1 MKMETAWWFAFR
13 GQEMLVQA
21 QGRASALEAAEW
33 SALGLPATAE
43 PLQIGEIQGVVCL
56 AVGLDSGSE
65 PPEGMA
71 FLGLRKLWGRMEEDV
86 WKLAGRA
93 FQLLEWD
100 RNHRFCGRCG
110 TETAASSGERSRTCP
125 RCGLQHFPRLS
136 PAVITL
142 IEDDAAGT
150 GRVLLARS
158 PHFAEGVYSTLAGFV
173 EPGESLEEAVA
184 REIREEVG
192 VEVRNVRYFGSQPW
206 PFPNSLMIGFLADYA
221 GGEIRIDPTEI
232 EDARWFT
239 PDDLPLLPS
248 KLSIARALVDHYL
261 AKHGRV
267 VEGREGVWR

>member
-1 MKMETAWWFAFR
+1 MKMDASFWFAFR
-13 GQEMLVQA
+13 GQELLVQA
-21 QGRASALEAAEW
+21 EGPASALAAEEW
-33 SALGLPATAE
+33 TGLGLPGSE
-43 PLQIGEIQGVVCL
+43 PLHVGEIEGAACF
-56 AVGLDSGSE
+56 AVGLAAEAE

-71 FLGLRKLWGRMEEDV
+71 FLGLRRLWGRLDEEA

-110 TETAASSGERSRTCP
+110 AETVASASERSRTCP

-136 PAVITL
+136 PAVIVL
-142 IEDDAAGT
+142 IEDED

-158 PHFAEGVYSTLAGFV
+158 PHFAAGVYSTLAGFV
-173 EPGESLEEAVA
+173 EPGESLEDTVA

-206 PFPNSLMIGFLADYA
+206 PFPNSLMIGFKADYA
-221 GGEIRIDPTEI
+221 GGEIRMDPTEI

-248 KLSIARALVDHYL
+248 KLSIARALVDDYL
-261 AKHGRV
+261 ARHGLH

>member
-1 MKMETAWWFAFR
+1 MKIETSWWFAFR
-13 GQEMLVQA
+13 GQELLVQSE
-21 QGRASALEAAEW
+21 GPASALESAEW
-33 SALGLPATAE
+33 SALGLPASAE
-43 PLQIGEIQGVVCL
+43 PLHIGEIQSVACY
-56 AVGLDSGSE
+56 AVGIDAGVE
-65 PPEGMA
+65 PPEGLT
-71 FLGLRKLWGRMEEDV
+71 FLGLRKLWSRMDEDA

-93 FQLLEWD
+93 VQLLEWD

-110 TETAASSGERSRTCP
+110 AETMPSSGERSRTCP

-142 IEDDAAGT
+142 IEDGD
-150 GRVLLARS
+150 RMLLARS
-158 PHFAEGVYSTLAGFV
+158 PHFAEGVYSTIAGFV
-173 EPGESLEEAVA
+173 EPGESLEEAVV

-206 PFPNSLMIGFLADYA
+206 PFPNSLMIGFLAEYA
-221 GGEIRIDPTEI
+221 GGEVRIDPTEI

-248 KLSIARALVDHYL
+248 KLSIARSLVDDFL
-261 AKHGRV
+261 ARHGRV

>member
-13 GQEMLVQA
+13 GQELLVPA
-21 QGRASALEAAEW
+21 QGPVSALEAAEW
-33 SALGLPATAE
+33 SALGLPAATG
-43 PLQIGEIQGVVCL
+43 PLHIGEIQGGACY
-56 AVGLDSGSE
+56 AVGVDSGIQ

-71 FLGLRKLWGRMEEDV
+71 FLGLRKLWGRMEEDA

-110 TETAASSGERSRTCP
+110 AETVASSGERSRTCP

-142 IEDDAAGT
+142 IEDDA
-150 GRVLLARS
+150 GRMLLARS

-173 EPGESLEEAVA
+173 EPGESLEECVA

-221 GGEIRIDPTEI
+221 GGDIRIDPTEI

-239 PDDLPLLPS
+239 PDALPLLPS
-248 KLSIARALVDHYL
+248 KLSIARTLVDHYL

>member
-13 GQEMLVQA
+13 GPELLVPA
-21 QGRASALEAAEW
+21 QGPVSALEAAEW
-33 SALGLPATAE
+33 SALGLATAAE
-43 PLQIGEIQGVVCL
+43 PLQIGEVQGVACY
-56 AVGLDSGSE
+56 AVGLATGSE

-71 FLGLRKLWGRMEEDV
+71 FLGLRKLWGRMEEDA

-110 TETAASSGERSRTCP
+110 AGTVSSSGERSRTCP
-125 RCGLQHFPRLS
+125 QCRLQHFPRLS

-142 IEDDAAGT
+142 VEDDA
-150 GRVLLARS
+150 GRMLLARS

-248 KLSIARALVDHYL
+248 KLSIARSLVDHYL
-261 AKHGRV
+261 ARHGRV